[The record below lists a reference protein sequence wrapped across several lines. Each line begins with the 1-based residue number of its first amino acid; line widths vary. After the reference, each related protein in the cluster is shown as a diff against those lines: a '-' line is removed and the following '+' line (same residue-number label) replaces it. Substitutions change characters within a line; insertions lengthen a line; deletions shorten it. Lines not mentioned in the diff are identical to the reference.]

1 MAAYRSV
8 SVLVRAFIGAAILAL
23 TLIVSTDSALAAP
36 DAAIVVDAKTGKTLY
51 ADNPDAKRYPASLT
65 KMMTLYLLFDAL
77 EHGRTNLD
85 ARITVSEH
93 AAAQEPS
100 KLDVPAGDTISV
112 RDAILS
118 LVTRSANDIAV

>member
-1 MAAYRSV
+1 MAALRSV
-8 SVLVRAFIGAAILAL
+8 GVSVRVLFAALLLAMG
-23 TLIVSTDSALAAP
+23 VALQTQTAVAAP

-65 KMMTLYLLFDAL
+65 KMMTLYLLFQAL
-77 EHGRTNLD
+77 DTGTASLD
-85 ARITVSEH
+85 DKITVSAH

-100 KLDVPAGDTISV
+100 KLDVPAGHTISV

-118 LVTRSANDIAV
+118 LVTR